1 MSQVTDTV
9 TEPELEAGVEVSA
22 AVIGRSPWELFW
34 RRFRRDKVA
43 LLGVAFIA
51 ILLLLAITAPLIAR
65 FVVHHGPN
73 ELNQDLTNE
82 IGLPAVGPSGNY
94 WFGVD
99 TLGRDVFVR
108 TIYGARTSL
117 TVAFFATGLA
127 VGIGIIM
134 GTLAGFFG
142 GWVDTGV
149 SRAIDIVLSLPILL
163 LAIGIAAACSI
174 TATGCLGGLIQPGVS
189 LVVAIIALFSWPYIG
204 RIVRGQVLSIREKEF
219 IEASRSLGFTNSGI
233 MFREILPNLAAPVI
247 VYTTLIIPNNIL

>member
-82 IGLPAVGPSGNY
+82 IGLPAVG
-94 WFGVD
+94 
-99 TLGRDVFVR
+99 
-108 TIYGARTSL
+108 
-117 TVAFFATGLA
+117 
-127 VGIGIIM
+127 
-134 GTLAGFFG
+134 
-142 GWVDTGV
+142 
-149 SRAIDIVLSLPILL
+149 
-163 LAIGIAAACSI
+163 
-174 TATGCLGGLIQPGVS
+174 Q
-189 LVVAIIALFSWPYIG
+189 IG
-204 RIVRGQVLSIREKEF
+204 RAHV
-219 IEASRSLGFTNSGI
+219 
-233 MFREILPNLAAPVI
+233 
-247 VYTTLIIPNNIL
+247 